1 MYAHTVI
8 RLRDEA
14 LARLSEEEKERLE
27 PELSLLAKLTPK
39 EGSVVGVA
47 MQQALQRVREA
58 V

>member
-27 PELSLLAKLTPK
+27 PELTLLAKLTPK
-39 EGSVVGVA
+39 EGSVVGTA